1 MTDALP
7 SYDQLP
13 VRDGAPPGSS
23 WGVWGDHDVFGTL
36 NLLDAERVLAAARS
50 IRTGKVFALN
60 PSLALPDPP
69 LFGRARVRHEVTGE
83 LGGGHDDLYH
93 DWNTQSSA
101 QWDGFRHFA
110 HRDHGHYG
118 GVPDQEH
125 GIHFWAER
133 GIVGRAVLAD
143 VARWRDQDGRPIRQG
158 EGDPIT
164 ADDLRGCLDA
174 QGTTVETGD
183 ILLLRTGWMG
193 WYRTLDPNARA
204 DYASER
210 MAPSP
215 GLSGLDVP
223 AMLWD
228 LHIAAIAADNPAV
241 EVIPM
246 GTGGAMLHVDF
257 LPLLGIP
264 LGELWELDALAD
276 DCAATGTYD
285 SFFTSAPL
293 NMPNGVASPPN
304 AIAVR

>member
-1 MTDALP
+1 MTDVLP
-7 SYDQLP
+7 SYDELP
-13 VRDGAPPGSS
+13 VRDSAPPGSS
-23 WGVWGDHDVFGTL
+23 WGVWGDHDVFGAL
-36 NLLDAERVLAAARS
+36 NLLTPERVRAAARS
-50 IRTGKVFALN
+50 IRTGRVFSLN
-60 PSLALPDPP
+60 PELTIPDPP
-69 LFGRARVRHEVTGE
+69 LFNRARMRHEVTGE

-110 HRDHGHYG
+110 HRTHGHYG
-118 GVPDQEH
+118 GVPDEEH

-143 VARWRDQDGRPIRQG
+143 VARWRDQHGRPIRPG
-158 EGDPIT
+158 ESDPIT
-164 ADDLRGCLDA
+164 ADDLATCLAD
-174 QGTTVETGD
+174 QQTTVETGD
-183 ILLLRTGWMG
+183 ILLVRTGWMA
-193 WYRTLDPNARA
+193 WYRGLDADARA
-204 DYASER
+204 GYASVR
-210 MAPSP
+210 MAPSV

-228 LHIAAIAADNPAV
+228 LHVAAVAADNPAV
-241 EVIPM
+241 EMIPM
-246 GTGGAMLHVDF
+246 SSDFLHVHF

-264 LGELWELDALAD
+264 LGELWDLDALAD
-276 DCAATGTYD
+276 DCAAAGTYD